1 MYNFN
6 ELSIRV
12 RYTPM
17 VSIVKTKALQS
28 ETRRKDR
35 FPTSCT
41 RVCIIH
47 TVYREYTYFYS
58 TRLQP
63 LHQCEIPLYYV
74 CRYYSF
80 AILFLKQIMSNWL
93 ELFKIQRAK
102 ARRMIA
108 KRRVS
113 RPSRRIQSQILFSK
127 TILFMAPRA
136 NIILREIIR
145 LVAFEIVGRKPR
157 KHFIRVFLYEPTTL
171 FPSLLTLK
179 IQINIMIYV

>member
-47 TVYREYTYFYS
+47 TVYRDIPISIQLDSSHYIS
-58 TRLQP
+58 
-63 LHQCEIPLYYV
+63 EIPLYYV

-80 AILFLKQIMSNWL
+80 AILFLKQIMSNWS

-108 KRRVS
+108 KRRVP
-113 RPSRRIQSQILFSK
+113 RLSRRIQSQILFSK